1 MKIAI
6 PKMPMWEQIG
16 GDMDPGAHG
25 GLLARSDGDAL
36 ELLQIQPVRAYV
48 GDGEAAEVG
57 FPFWTK
63 EGWYD
68 LDDLNPEREDVQ
80 NALEMIGM
88 SLDELGEDP
97 AGRKAAGER
106 GYTPEQRALVIAEAL
121 LGYGSGVDEGPSGWA
136 EDVVP
141 DEVKWWT
148 GKIEGSEYLEDE
160 DQEFRDEVLGHG
172 EIKEKLEE
180 VVQEMVNE
188 SAAQGWSQV
197 DDQTMIDLDKQGF
210 EGQSAFA
217 IADFGDAIAVNMEL
231 TLAPSWAKELGIK
244 SEDRVLIWSE
254 IGTRELES
262 WLEKNGYDV
271 TDRGGAVPE
280 TEGYAYADHVIQ
292 RVARNYSRKIV
303 EEVAETLDWWQEE
316 IPGSTDGYVT
326 IWAKKAKG
334 EE

>member
-1 MKIAI
+1 
-6 PKMPMWEQIG
+6 
-16 GDMDPGAHG
+16 
-25 GLLARSDGDAL
+25 L
-36 ELLQIQPVRAYV
+36 ELLQIQPVRAYI

-57 FPFWTK
+57 FPFWTR
-63 EGWYD
+63 EAYYD

-80 NALEMIGM
+80 HALQSRDI
-88 SLDELGEDP
+88 ELSTLEAD
-97 AGRKAAGER
+97 
-106 GYTPEQRALVIAEAL
+106 YTPEERALIIAEAL
-121 LGYGSGVDEGPSGWA
+121 LDYGVSDEGPAGWS
-136 EDVVP
+136 EDIIH
-141 DEVKWWT
+141 DDVKWMT
-148 GKIEGSEYLEDE
+148 GQIEGADYLSTE
-160 DQEFRDEVLGHG
+160 DQEFRDEVLGWG

-180 VVQEMVNE
+180 AVQEMVNE

-197 DDQTMIDLDKQGF
+197 DDQTMIDLDAQGF
-210 EGQSAFA
+210 EGKSAFA
-217 IADFGDAIAVNMEL
+217 IAEFGDAIAVNTEL

-292 RVARNYSRKIV
+292 RVARNYSKETV
-303 EEVAETLDWWQEE
+303 EEVAQTFDWWQEE

-326 IWAKKAKG
+326 VWAKKAL
-334 EE
+334 